1 MNFNEYQVL
10 AHNTSANKKQM
21 DCVVNGVMGMNG
33 EAGECIDTVKKHMF
47 QGHPLDEAKLVKEM
61 GDVLWYIAE
70 TCTGLGIGMQEV
82 AERNIAKLKNRY
94 PQGFDSERSMH
105 RKEGDI

>member
-1 MNFNEYQVL
+1 MNFNDYQIL
-10 AHNTSANKKQM
+10 AHKTSANKKQM

-33 EAGECIDTVKKHMF
+33 EAGECIDTVKKHLF
-47 QGHPLDEAKLVKEM
+47 QGHELDEDKLVKEM

-70 TCTGLGIGMQEV
+70 TCTGLGIGMEEIAQK
-82 AERNIAKLKNRY
+82 NIAKLMARY
-94 PQGFDSERSMH
+94 PKGFDAERSIH